1 MLKNEIFYS
10 LSKYEIQAIEQQIR
24 TNEKAN
30 YLDIVITFKR
40 NEIDKIY
47 RLISNLYLFENK
59 EEIQA
64 SIWETFLCNKI
75 LTELDKNELI
85 CFPHNLDDE
94 LRILNSFNIKSFL
107 DLTNQKSDINLINNI
122 IEKQITKSVRIHY
135 FQDEVIIPIELQ
147 KVLNSILV
155 TPLSFS
161 NILYTTRNSINS
173 YYMHTGYWQK
183 YQKYNFEIW
192 NLLNNYKKE
201 AN

>member
-122 IEKQITKSVRIHY
+122 IEKQITKNVRIHY

>member
-24 TNEKAN
+24 TNEKTN

-107 DLTNQKSDINLINNI
+107 DLTSQKSDINLINNI
-122 IEKQITKSVRIHY
+122 IEKQITKNVRIHY

>member
-24 TNEKAN
+24 TNKKAN

-85 CFPHNLDDE
+85 CFPHNLNDE

-147 KVLNSILV
+147 KVLNYILV

-183 YQKYNFEIW
+183 YKKYNFEIW

>member
-94 LRILNSFNIKSFL
+94 LRILNSFNIKFFL
-107 DLTNQKSDINLINNI
+107 DLTSQKSDINLINNI
-122 IEKQITKSVRIHY
+122 IEKQITKNVRIHY

>member
-107 DLTNQKSDINLINNI
+107 DLTSQKSDINLINNI
-122 IEKQITKSVRIHY
+122 IEKQITKNVRIHY

>member
-24 TNEKAN
+24 TNKKAN

-59 EEIQA
+59 EKIQA
-64 SIWETFLCNKI
+64 IIWETFLCNKI

-85 CFPHNLDDE
+85 CFPHNLNDE
-94 LRILNSFNIKSFL
+94 LSILNSFNIKSFL